1 MRQVEQVSIDLIQ
14 FHKPFNQKI
23 RFLQPYFIQGYE
35 IRKDFVVDC
44 SCVPFGH
51 KYTMGAALYA
61 LLEPSF
67 GKVKAK
73 KEYLRYLK
81 KINAPLW
88 KRLTVKMLG

>member
-1 MRQVEQVSIDLIQ
+1 
-14 FHKPFNQKI
+14 
-23 RFLQPYFIQGYE
+23 
-35 IRKDFVVDC
+35 
-44 SCVPFGH
+44 
-51 KYTMGAALYA
+51 MGAALYA